1 MSVLDTIVK
10 TVIRSARKPGIE
22 MADKILELRRQGRA
36 NEVTNEMMEKADQA
50 YLSQNYP
57 LPMDFD
63 SRMQRAM
70 DLGYDLDVFYRGTP
84 REMSAERPSDVWSSD
99 NPYVGSTY
107 SAYRPEPPNVAY
119 QGGAVLTPVITRP
132 GNPAVID
139 AKGNLYGLI
148 PHSSVAEAGLVPPS
162 GQPDSASRTFA
173 TNQLRDMALDYSP
186 PRGYDSVEFQNII
199 DRGSQQLGTF
209 SKKDG
214 RLIPDIEAQKAASVP
229 SRVRVGLPEDMRS
242 IFGRF
247 DPEMRHLRHLSSGV
261 AGAGALPY
269 IIQQYLDE
277 AENEQRR

>member
-1 MSVLDTIVK
+1 MSVLDAMVRA
-10 TVIRSARKPGIE
+10 VVNSARKPGID

-36 NEVTNEMMEKADQA
+36 NEVTNEMMEAADQE
-50 YLSQNYP
+50 YLTKNYP

-70 DLGYDLDVFYRGTP
+70 DLGYDMDVFYRGTP
-84 REMSAERPSDVWSSD
+84 REMSAQRPSDVWSSD

-107 SAYRPEPPNVAY
+107 SAYRPEPLNVPY
-119 QGGAVLTPVITRP
+119 QGGAVLTPVVTRP
-132 GNPAVID
+132 GNAAVID

-162 GQPDSASRTFA
+162 GKPDAVSKTFA

-247 DPEMRHLRHLSSGV
+247 DPEMRHLRHLSSSVV
-261 AGAGALPY
+261 AGAGLPY
-269 IIQQYLDE
+269 IIEKYLEE
-277 AENEQRR
+277 AANE

>member
-1 MSVLDTIVK
+1 MSVLDAMVRA
-10 TVIRSARKPGIE
+10 VVGSARKPGIE
-22 MADKILELRRQGRA
+22 MADKILELRSQGRA
-36 NEVTNEMMEKADQA
+36 NEVTNEMMEVADQA

-84 REMSAERPSDVWSSD
+84 REMSATRPSDVWSSD

-107 SAYRPEPPNVAY
+107 SRYDDE
-119 QGGAVLTPVITRP
+119 GGAVLTPVVTRP

-139 AKGNLYGLI
+139 AKDNLYGLI
-148 PHSSVAEAGLVPPS
+148 PYSSVADAGLVPPS
-162 GQPDSASRTFA
+162 GKPDAYSKTFA

-186 PRGYDSVEFQNII
+186 PRGFDSVEFQNII
-199 DRGSQQLGTF
+199 DRGSQQLGTI
-209 SKKDG
+209 SDEG
-214 RLIPDIEAQKAASVP
+214 RLIPDVEAQKAANVP

-247 DPEMRHLRHLSSGV
+247 DPEMRHLRHLSSSVV
-261 AGAGALPY
+261 AGAGLPY
-269 IIQQYLDE
+269 IIEKYLEE
-277 AENEQRR
+277 AANE

>member
-1 MSVLDTIVK
+1 MSVLDFIVK
-10 TVIRSARKPGIE
+10 AVIKSARKPGIE

-84 REMSAERPSDVWSSD
+84 KQMSAERPSDVWSSD

-107 SAYRPEPPNVAY
+107 SKYTD

-139 AKGNLYGLI
+139 AKDNLYGLI
-148 PHSSVAEAGLVPPS
+148 PHSSVAEAGLIPPS
-162 GQPDSASRTFA
+162 GQPDAALRTSA

-199 DRGSQQLGTF
+199 DRGSQQLGTI
-209 SKKDG
+209 SDEG
-214 RLIPDIEAQKAASVP
+214 RLIPDVKAQQAANVP

-247 DPEMRHLRHLSSGV
+247 DPEMRHLRHLSSSVV
-261 AGAGALPY
+261 AGAGLPY

-277 AENEQRR
+277 AENE